1 MKDPIQHAIDRF
13 PHHEE
18 IIRELGGSNANFNS
32 VCQALGAAH
41 AELSTLE
48 GSTKADASLRAE
60 QARRRC
66 ADLETELLAM
76 VQQNMRV

>member
-1 MKDPIQHAIDRF
+1 MTDHIQHVIDHF
-13 PHHEE
+13 PDHEE
-18 IIRELGGSNANFNS
+18 TIRELGGSHAGFNAT
-32 VCQALGAAH
+32 CQAFSAAH
-41 AELSTLE
+41 AELSALE